1 MAFEK
6 IITKFKEYMEPL
18 VVLLGSFFIAFL
30 IMWSAFS
37 AAAMVGYQALDDLV
51 TITWT
56 NDLNSELIPS
66 AWGVISIII
75 LIAALAVG
83 FCFWYLRVIAKMEKP
98 WLTPYIDYPLIAVG
112 GIFMEIIFVTIF
124 LKQIW

>member
-51 TITWT
+51 SITWA
-56 NDLNSELIPS
+56 NDLNNELILS
-66 AWGVISIII
+66 AWGVVSVII
-75 LIAALAVG
+75 LIASLAVG
-83 FCFWYLRVIAKMEKP
+83 FCFWYLRKVAHMEKS
-98 WLTPYIDYPLIAVG
+98 WLSPYIDYPLIALG
-112 GIFMEIIFVTIF
+112 GVFMEIIFVTIF